1 MGFTFDE
8 NLAAFSLLKG
18 SFVPMLSSSEST
30 FRRGLLRGL
39 VKSDFF
45 LGVAPL
51 SAIFFAFFA
60 FAFLPDLPVM
70 VCNSVDYF
78 FILLTLTRH
87 NGDYNVKVLS

>member
-8 NLAAFSLLKG
+8 NLATFSLLKG
-18 SFVPMLSSSEST
+18 SFVPMLSSSESP
-30 FRRGLLRGL
+30 FRRGLLRGM